1 MILSSSCRVGARN
14 TLLTHFSA
22 RYPRTTP
29 RSEARAPGNLVLA
42 IDGAFMRIGDM
53 WKMQLY
59 SSVIKKTID
68 DLAAGEED
76 VPVKDNW

>member
-1 MILSSSCRVGARN
+1 MGARN

-22 RYPRTTP
+22 RYPRTST
-29 RSEARAPGNLVLA
+29 RTEARAPGTLVLA

-53 WKMQLY
+53 WKMPLY
-59 SSVIKKTID
+59 SNVIKRSID